1 MMQTAE
7 RGPKTKRGGTQ
18 GTAASADQ
26 LPYVIELWNKAASRP
41 LRVIARAQN
50 AALARA
56 IFKAAAAENPERK
69 LTLRRDGR
77 TLAMTE

>member
-7 RGPKTKRGGTQ
+7 RGSRTRHRRGDDGAPDT
-18 GTAASADQ
+18 
-26 LPYVIELWNKAASRP
+26 LPFVIELWNKTGSKP
-41 LRVIARAQN
+41 LRIIARAQN

-56 IFKAAAAENPERK
+56 IFKAASTENPERK

-77 TLAMTE
+77 VLASTG

>member
-1 MMQTAE
+1 MIQTLV
-7 RGPKTKRGGTQ
+7 RGSRPKR
-18 GTAASADQ
+18 SARDDDGSGA
-26 LPYVIELWNKAASRP
+26 LPFVIELWNKAGDTP

-56 IFKAAAAENPERK
+56 IFKAASAENPERK

-77 TLAMTE
+77 VLESTK

>member
-1 MMQTAE
+1 M
-7 RGPKTKRGGTQ
+7 KRGAHEGRT
-18 GTAASADQ
+18 TDN
-26 LPYVIELWNKAASRP
+26 LPYFIELWNKSGSKP

-56 IFKAAAAENPERK
+56 IFKAAATENPERK

-77 TLAMTE
+77 TLAAT

>member
-1 MMQTAE
+1 MIQTAE
-7 RGPKTKRGGTQ
+7 RASRRKRSAGDDG
-18 GTAASADQ
+18 ASDT
-26 LPYVIELWNKAASRP
+26 LPFVIELWNRTGSKP

-77 TLAMTE
+77 ILASTE

>member
-1 MMQTAE
+1 MVQTVE
-7 RGPKTKRGGTQ
+7 RGSSTKRGARDDE
-18 GTAASADQ
+18 AAGA
-26 LPYVIELWNKAASRP
+26 LPFCIELWNKNGRKP

-77 TLAMTE
+77 VLASTE

>member
-1 MMQTAE
+1 MMQTVE
-7 RGPKTKRGGTQ
+7 RGSRYRRNDVAREHDG
-18 GTAASADQ
+18 
-26 LPYVIELWNKAASRP
+26 LPYVIEIWSKTGSQP

-56 IFKAAAAENPERK
+56 IFRAAAAENPERK

-77 TLAMTE
+77 TLASTE